1 MKGHRMQPLNMISA
15 TYFNATREE
24 LERSGES
31 LENVAELKGGGYL
44 SSLGVYHEVHC
55 LVSAIPIRLSLL
67 TMNWTLRQSSDKCAS
82 SYSKIGTTRSW
93 LIPTW
98 TCFVLI

>member
-1 MKGHRMQPLNMISA
+1 MQPLNTVSA

-31 LENVAELKGGGYL
+31 LENLAELKGGGYL

-55 LVSAIPIRLSLL
+55 LVSAILPQMPFL
-67 TMNWTLRQSSDKCAS
+67 TMNWTLNQLSDKCAS
-82 SYSKIGTTRSW
+82 SYSEIGTTRKWRITTS
-93 LIPTW
+93 PY
-98 TCFVLI
+98 FVLI